1 MKFNIDDWAG
11 MVRQRILTSVLGAG
25 ALDVDPNDNDS
36 EGVVALLLFSSISVV
51 ILGISFQFVTMP
63 ELVGGTGSIPSRC
76 DDAEILEFGSGYLSQ
91 CFGLFG
97 DPTL

>member
-1 MKFNIDDWAG
+1 
-11 MVRQRILTSVLGAG
+11 MVRQRILSSVPGAG
-25 ALDVDPNDNDS
+25 ALDVDPNES
-36 EGVVALLLFSSISVV
+36 EADGVVALVLFGFISVV
-51 ILGISFQFVTMP
+51 VLGISFQFFTMP

-76 DDAEILEFGSGYLSQ
+76 DDAEILEFGSGYLSE